1 MGYFTLDFKK
11 AKGAS
16 DARMSDHIERRV
28 IAPNVDS
35 TRTHLNRELV
45 QLPEGVL
52 GKRRFLPPYFVGLQQ
67 IN

>member
-28 IAPNVDS
+28 IASNVDPHTNAS
-35 TRTHLNRELV
+35 QSGTCTTA
-45 QLPEGVL
+45 
-52 GKRRFLPPYFVGLQQ
+52 RRSNGT
-67 IN
+67 

>member
-28 IAPNVDS
+28 IASNVDP
-35 TRTHLNRELV
+35 TRTHLNRELA
-45 QLPEGVL
+45 QLPEGVT
-52 GKRRFLPPYFVGLQQ
+52 
-67 IN
+67 

>member
-28 IAPNVDS
+28 IASNVDPTAS
-35 TRTHLNRELV
+35 QSGTCTTSQRSNGT
-45 QLPEGVL
+45 
-52 GKRRFLPPYFVGLQQ
+52 
-67 IN
+67 